1 MARKT
6 RIQMENLTYHI
17 TSRCIEWRSM
27 MDQDFFK
34 QVFLEVLA
42 QTQKKYRFEL
52 NAYQIMDN
60 HIHLV
65 IRTLP
70 GGESISKIVQYI
82 KSRFSEKYNKLTGRI
97 GPFWN
102 ERYHDTII
110 EHAENPH
117 YYLLW
122 LLWYLAFNPIRNK
135 ATDSPFKY
143 PYSSIHEYIDSDRK
157 PPVRV
162 DFHRY
167 FIELGE
173 SLKERLKRFSIIE
186 DAYRRRLAL
195 II

>member
-6 RIQMENLTYHI
+6 RIQRENRPYHI

-34 QVFLEVLA
+34 QIFIEVLG
-42 QTQKKYRFEL
+42 QTQTKYRFEL

-70 GGESISKIVQYI
+70 GEEPISRIVQYI
-82 KSRFSEKYNKLTGRI
+82 KSRFSEKYNRLTGRI
-97 GPFWN
+97 GHFWN

-110 EHAENPH
+110 EHAENPQ
-117 YYLLW
+117 YYLIW
-122 LLWYLAFNPIRNK
+122 LLWYLAFNPIRSK
-135 ATDSPFKY
+135 AADSPFKY
-143 PYSSIHEYIDSDRK
+143 KYSSIHAYTDPDAK
-157 PPVRV
+157 PPLRV
-162 DFHRY
+162 DLHRY
-167 FIELGE
+167 FIELGDR
-173 SLKERLKRFSIIE
+173 LLQRLKWFSLIE

>member
-1 MARKT
+1 
-6 RIQMENLTYHI
+6 
-17 TSRCIEWRSM
+17 M

-122 LLWYLAFNPIRNK
+122 LLWYLAFNPIRSK

-143 PYSSIHEYIDSDRK
+143 PYSSIHAYIDSESK

-167 FIELGE
+167 FIELGD